1 MLFGEKKT
9 VIGKAEATI
18 AVPKVRLF
26 DLMGKNFMSNY
37 QQWSPEV
44 KELELLTP
52 PPLQVGSLVRQV
64 RVDHGHK
71 SESTF
76 KVHAFDPEGTLF
88 FHEVDHKYHCGY
100 RLRSSEENPEQTLVE
115 FSFEFPDL
123 ELFMRPFEK
132 LIRIAVQ
139 DGAVQTVK
147 NLKKFAEQK
156 AKA

>member
-18 AVPKVRLF
+18 AVPKDELF
-26 DLMGKNFMSNY
+26 DLMGTHFMEHY
-37 QQWSPEV
+37 QLWSPEV
-44 KELELLTP
+44 KELELLTK

-76 KVHAFDPEGTLF
+76 KVHTFDTDGRLL

-100 RLRSSEENPEQTLVE
+100 DLRACDKNADHTIVE

-156 AKA
+156 AQA

>member
-18 AVPKVRLF
+18 AVPKETLF
-26 DLMGKNFMSNY
+26 HLMGTQFMEHY

-44 KELELLTP
+44 KKLEILTP
-52 PPLQVGSLVRQV
+52 APLQVGSLVRQV

-76 KVHAFDPEGTLF
+76 KVHTFDPEGTLI

-100 RLRSSEENPEQTLVE
+100 RLRPCDEDPEHTIVE

-139 DGAVQTVK
+139 DGAVQTVR

-156 AKA
+156 AQA